1 MLVVMNAQATAAQVE
16 GVAQRICE
24 LGFVP
29 QVIPG
34 QMCTAIGVTGNKG
47 PIDRSR
53 LLRLPGVEQVV
64 RVTGPYKRVAR
75 AARPERSSFPVASTH
90 IGGGFTLIAGPCAV
104 ESERTILEIARFLTE
119 RGVRLLRGGAY
130 KPRTSPY
137 SFQGLGPEG
146 LAHLAKA
153 REETGI
159 GIVTEALD
167 VENVARVEEFADVIQ
182 VGSRSMQ
189 NYPLLQRVAQTRKP
203 VLLKRGMA
211 ATPEEWLMAAEY
223 VMSDGNEQVILCERG
238 VRSFGDYTR
247 YVLDL
252 AVVPVL
258 KHLTHLPIVV
268 DPSHATGDVRYVPS
282 MALAALAAGA
292 DGLLVELHP
301 NPSQALSDGAQ
312 ALNFDEFVEL
322 QAKLKSVA
330 AALEVKLL

>member
-1 MLVVMNAQATAAQVE
+1 MLVVMNAQATAAQIE
-16 GVAQRICE
+16 GVAQRIRE

-34 QMCTAIGVTGNKG
+34 QTCTAIGVTGNEG
-47 PIDRSR
+47 PIDRGR
-53 LLRLPGVEQVV
+53 LSCLPGVAQVV
-64 RVTGPYKRVAR
+64 RVTGPYKLVAR
-75 AARPERSSFPVASTH
+75 AARAERSSFPVASTR

-104 ESERTILEIARFLTE
+104 ESERKILEIARSLTE

-146 LAHLAKA
+146 LAYLAKA
-153 REETGI
+153 RQETGI

-167 VENVARVEEFADVIQ
+167 VENVARVEEVTDVIQ

-189 NYPLLQRVAQTRKP
+189 NYPLLQRVAQARKP

-223 VMSDGNEQVILCERG
+223 VMSGGNEQVILCERG

-247 YVLDL
+247 NVLDL
-252 AVVPVL
+252 AVVPAL
-258 KHLTHLPIVV
+258 KHLTHLPVVV
-268 DPSHATGDVRYVPS
+268 DPSHATGDARYVPA

-292 DGLLVELHP
+292 DGLLIELHSD
-301 NPSQALSDGAQ
+301 PSQALSDGAQ
-312 ALNFDEFVEL
+312 ALDVDAFGAL
-322 QAKLKSVA
+322 QAKLKAVA

>member
-1 MLVVMNAQATAAQVE
+1 MLVVMNAQATAAQIE
-16 GVAQRICE
+16 AVAQRIRE
-24 LGFVP
+24 LGLVP

-34 QMCTAIGVTGNKG
+34 QTCTAIGVTGNKG
-47 PIDRSR
+47 PIERSR
-53 LLRLPGVEQVV
+53 LSRLPGVEQVV
-64 RVTGPYKRVAR
+64 RVTGPYKLVAR

-146 LAHLAKA
+146 LACLAKA

-167 VENVARVEEFADVIQ
+167 VENVARVEEVADVIQ

-189 NYPLLQRVAQTRKP
+189 NYPLLRRIAQTRQP

-223 VMSDGNEQVILCERG
+223 VMSGGNQQVILCERG

-247 YVLDL
+247 NVLDL
-252 AVVPVL
+252 AIVPVL
-258 KHLTHLPIVV
+258 KRLTHLPIVV
-268 DPSHATGDVRYVPS
+268 DPSHATGDARYVPS

-312 ALNFDEFVEL
+312 ALDFDAFVEL
-322 QAKLKSVA
+322 QTKMKSVA
-330 AALEVKLL
+330 AALQVEIM

>member
-1 MLVVMNAQATAAQVE
+1 MLVVMDAQATAAQVE
-16 GVAQRICE
+16 GVAQRIRE

-34 QMCTAIGVTGNKG
+34 QTGTAIGVTGNKG
-47 PIDRSR
+47 SIDRGR
-53 LLRLPGVEQVV
+53 LSRLPGVEQVV
-64 RVTGPYKRVAR
+64 RVTGPYKRVTR
-75 AARPERSSFPVASTH
+75 AARPARSSFPVASTH

-104 ESERTILEIARFLTE
+104 ESERTLLETARFLTE

-167 VENVARVEEFADVIQ
+167 VENVARVEESADVIQ

-211 ATPEEWLMAAEY
+211 ATVEEWLMAAEY
-223 VMSDGNEQVILCERG
+223 LMSGGNEQVILCERG

-252 AVVPVL
+252 AIVPML

-268 DPSHATGDVRYVPS
+268 DPSHATGEARCVPS

-292 DGLLVELHP
+292 DGLLIEVHP
-301 NPSQALSDGAQ
+301 EPDQALSDGAQ
-312 ALNFDEFVEL
+312 TLDFDEFAEL

-330 AALEVKLL
+330 AALNQKLL